1 MKEHLDDIVNGG
13 ALGGYQ
19 DNGAAVA
26 SGSAAVQTVSGAE
39 EDRNRTAPLPFCGN
53 RFEFRA
59 VGSSQNIAFPMTVL
73 NTTVA
78 DGCAAISDLI
88 EGGLSPRDAVA
99 QVLKENNRAIFN
111 GNGYSDEWP
120 VEAAERGLLN
130 LKNTPE
136 ALLTWDSPKNRE
148 LFEKHGVFTADETEA
163 RSETL
168 HEQYTAQVQM
178 EASIMLEMLDTGII
192 PACAEDLKVYEGTT
206 MGGDRAALYNDM
218 SKSTET
224 LRTKLDDIPED
235 IHAAAAY
242 IISDLIPAMDGA
254 RDLAD
259 TAEKKCSR
267 ELWPYPTYGEVIYT
281 HHSEGTF

>member
-1 MKEHLDDIVNGG
+1 MGAPPAILSLATGVRMEAHLKSIIEGG
-13 ALGGYQ
+13 PLAGY
-19 DNGAAVA
+19 DPSSASLLPFGTNAVEAVPAAM
-26 SGSAAVQTVSGAE
+26 

-136 ALLTWDSPKNRE
+136 ALL
-148 LFEKHGVFTADETEA
+148 
-163 RSETL
+163 
-168 HEQYTAQVQM
+168 
-178 EASIMLEMLDTGII
+178 
-192 PACAEDLKVYEGTT
+192 
-206 MGGDRAALYNDM
+206 
-218 SKSTET
+218 
-224 LRTKLDDIPED
+224 
-235 IHAAAAY
+235 
-242 IISDLIPAMDGA
+242 
-254 RDLAD
+254 
-259 TAEKKCSR
+259 
-267 ELWPYPTYGEVIYT
+267 
-281 HHSEGTF
+281 